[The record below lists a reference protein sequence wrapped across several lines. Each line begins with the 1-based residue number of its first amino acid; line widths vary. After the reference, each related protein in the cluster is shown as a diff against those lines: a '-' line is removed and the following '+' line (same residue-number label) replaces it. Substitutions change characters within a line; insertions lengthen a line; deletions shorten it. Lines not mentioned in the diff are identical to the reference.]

1 MKYFDKNSIDSFDK
15 IHRINL
21 MNSLSG
27 YKSANLLGT
36 VSNDGFE
43 NVAVFSS
50 IVHLGSNPPVLGFI
64 LRPTTV
70 PRNTYE
76 NIINTGYYTVNH
88 ISKEFTEQAHHT
100 SAKYDKLVS
109 EFDMT
114 GLTSEYK
121 KDFHAPFVKE
131 SPVQIGLKF
140 LEEYYIKANDTL
152 DGVEETDGIE
162 VSPAYLGEEFPQGIF
177 LAQDGFNYKGTELHP
192 QNFKIVDWRDIELVL
207 SAFRLN
213 ENEK

>member
-152 DGVEETDGIE
+152 LV
-162 VSPAYLGEEFPQGIF
+162 VGEIQCFYVNEDMYSEK
-177 LAQDGFNYKGTELHP
+177 DGFLDLSKGKVATINGLDAYAVPENNTRYEYQRP
-192 QNFKIVDWRDIELVL
+192 KKIE
-207 SAFRLN
+207 
-213 ENEK
+213 EKA

>member
-70 PRNTYE
+70 PINTYE

-100 SAKYDKLVS
+100 SAKYDKLIS

-152 DGVEETDGIE
+152 LV
-162 VSPAYLGEEFPQGIF
+162 VGEIQCFYVNEDMYSEK
-177 LAQDGFNYKGTELHP
+177 DGFLDLSKGKVATINGLDAYAVPENNTRYEYQRP
-192 QNFKIVDWRDIELVL
+192 KKIE
-207 SAFRLN
+207 
-213 ENEK
+213 EKA

>member
-152 DGVEETDGIE
+152 LV
-162 VSPAYLGEEFPQGIF
+162 VGEIQCFYVNEDMYSEK
-177 LAQDGFNYKGTELHP
+177 DGFLDLSKGKVATINGLDAYAVPENNTRYEY
-192 QNFKIVDWRDIELVL
+192 QRSKKIE
-207 SAFRLN
+207 
-213 ENEK
+213 EKA

>member
-1 MKYFDKNSIDSFDK
+1 MKFFDQHSISNFDR

-36 VSNDGFE
+36 VSKDGQE

-50 IVHLGSNPPVLGFI
+50 IVHLGSEPPVLGFI

-76 NIINTGYYTVNH
+76 NIKNTGFYTVNH
-88 ISKEFTEQAHHT
+88 ISKEITAKAHHT
-100 SAKYDKLVS
+100 SAKYDKSIS

-114 GLTSEYK
+114 DLTPQYK
-121 KDFHAPFVKE
+121 NDFHAPFVKQC
-131 SPVQIGLKF
+131 PVQIGMKY
-140 LEEYYIKANDTL
+140 LEEYYIKANDTIM
-152 DGVEETDGIE
+152 V
-162 VSPAYLGEEFPQGIF
+162 VGEIQFFYVNDNMYSEY
-177 LAQDGFNYKGTELHP
+177 DGFLDLAKGNVATINGLDAYAVPESNTRYEYQRP
-192 QNFKIVDWRDIELVL
+192 KKITNNV
-207 SAFRLN
+207 
-213 ENEK
+213 

>member
-1 MKYFDKNSIDSFDK
+1 MKYFDKKSINSFDK

-88 ISKEFTEQAHHT
+88 ISQEFTEQAHHT

-152 DGVEETDGIE
+152 LV
-162 VSPAYLGEEFPQGIF
+162 VGEIQCFYVNEDMYSEK
-177 LAQDGFNYKGTELHP
+177 DGFLDLSKGEVATINGLDAYAIP
-192 QNFKIVDWRDIELVL
+192 
-207 SAFRLN
+207 
-213 ENEK
+213 ENNTRYEYQRPKK

>member
-100 SAKYDKLVS
+100 SAKYDKLIS

-152 DGVEETDGIE
+152 LV
-162 VSPAYLGEEFPQGIF
+162 VGEIQCFYVNEDMYSEK
-177 LAQDGFNYKGTELHP
+177 DGFLDLSKGKVATINGLDAYAVPENNTRYEYQRP
-192 QNFKIVDWRDIELVL
+192 KKIE
-207 SAFRLN
+207 
-213 ENEK
+213 EKA

>member
-88 ISKEFTEQAHHT
+88 ISQEFTEQAHHT

-109 EFDMT
+109 EFEMT

-152 DGVEETDGIE
+152 LV
-162 VSPAYLGEEFPQGIF
+162 VGEIQCFYVNEDMYSEK
-177 LAQDGFNYKGTELHP
+177 DGFLDLSKGKVATINGLDAYAIPKNNTRYEYQRP
-192 QNFKIVDWRDIELVL
+192 KKIE
-207 SAFRLN
+207 
-213 ENEK
+213 EKA

>member
-1 MKYFDKNSIDSFDK
+1 MKYFDKTDIGNFNK

-36 VSNDGFE
+36 VSNEGFE
-43 NVAVFSS
+43 NLAVFSS

-88 ISKEFTEQAHHT
+88 IAQEFTAQAHHT
-100 SAKYDKLVS
+100 SAKYDKEIS
-109 EFDMT
+109 EFEMS
-114 GLTSEYK
+114 GLTPIYK

-131 SPVQIGLKF
+131 SPVQIGLQF
-140 LEEYYIKANDTL
+140 LEENYIKANDTIL
-152 DGVEETDGIE
+152 V
-162 VSPAYLGEEFPQGIF
+162 VGEIQCFYVNENMYDQK
-177 LAQDGFNYKGTELHP
+177 DGFLDLTKGNVATINGLDAYAVPSNNTRYSYQRPKILKEEL
-192 QNFKIVDWRDIELVL
+192 
-207 SAFRLN
+207 
-213 ENEK
+213 

>member
-1 MKYFDKNSIDSFDK
+1 MKYFDKNSIANFDK

-36 VSNDGFE
+36 VSNEGFE

-88 ISKEFTEQAHHT
+88 ITEKFTHQAHHT
-100 SAKYDKLVS
+100 SAKYNKLIS

-114 GLTSEYK
+114 GLTPEYK

-140 LEEYYIKANDTL
+140 LEEYHIKANDTL
-152 DGVEETDGIE
+152 LVVGEIQCFYVNE
-162 VSPAYLGEEFPQGIF
+162 VMYDDR
-177 LAQDGFNYKGTELHP
+177 DGFLDLSKGNVATINGLDAYAIPKNNTRYEYQRP
-192 QNFKIVDWRDIELVL
+192 KKIE
-207 SAFRLN
+207 
-213 ENEK
+213 EKA

>member
-1 MKYFDKNSIDSFDK
+1 MKYFDKNSIADFDK

-36 VSNDGFE
+36 VSNEGFE

-88 ISKEFTEQAHHT
+88 ITEKFTQQAHHT
-100 SAKYDKLVS
+100 SAKYNKLIS

-114 GLTSEYK
+114 GLTPEYK

-140 LEEYYIKANDTL
+140 LEEYHIKANDTL
-152 DGVEETDGIE
+152 LVVGEIQCFYVNE
-162 VSPAYLGEEFPQGIF
+162 VMYDDK
-177 LAQDGFNYKGTELHP
+177 DGFLDLSKGNVATINGLDAYAIPKNNTRYEYQRP
-192 QNFKIVDWRDIELVL
+192 KKIE
-207 SAFRLN
+207 
-213 ENEK
+213 EKA

>member
-88 ISKEFTEQAHHT
+88 ISQEFTEQAHHT

-152 DGVEETDGIE
+152 LV
-162 VSPAYLGEEFPQGIF
+162 VGEIQCFYVNEDMYSEK
-177 LAQDGFNYKGTELHP
+177 DGFLDLSKGKVATINGLDAYAVPENNTRYEYQRP
-192 QNFKIVDWRDIELVL
+192 KKIE
-207 SAFRLN
+207 
-213 ENEK
+213 EKA

>member
-152 DGVEETDGIE
+152 LV
-162 VSPAYLGEEFPQGIF
+162 VGEIQCFYVNEDMYCEK
-177 LAQDGFNYKGTELHP
+177 DGFLDLSKGKVATINGLDAYAIPENNTRYEYQRP
-192 QNFKIVDWRDIELVL
+192 KKIE
-207 SAFRLN
+207 
-213 ENEK
+213 EKA